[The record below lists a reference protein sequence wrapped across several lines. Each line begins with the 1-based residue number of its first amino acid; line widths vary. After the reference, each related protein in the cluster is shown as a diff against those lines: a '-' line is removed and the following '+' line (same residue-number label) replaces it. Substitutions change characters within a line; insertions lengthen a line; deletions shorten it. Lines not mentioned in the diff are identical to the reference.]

1 MTQAWYS
8 KLREMSQAVLF
19 GRLRGVL
26 TRANGPSLTRRAS
39 GENEESP
46 SLARRA
52 GVRGFASL
60 TRRATLRQ
68 KYFAR
73 WSQVCEPLESRM
85 LLSSAPVA
93 ADVAMATPPVISVT
107 FDLSAGSLSITG

>member
-8 KLREMSQAVLF
+8 KLRDLAQAVLF
-19 GRLRGVL
+19 GRLRGM
-26 TRANGPSLTRRAS
+26 TRAS
-39 GENEESP
+39 GP

-52 GVRGFASL
+52 SVLRNPSLALRVGVRGFAAL
-60 TRRATLRQ
+60 TRQAILRK

-93 ADVAMATPPVISVT
+93 ADVVTASPPVAVT
-107 FDLSAGSLSITG
+107 FDL